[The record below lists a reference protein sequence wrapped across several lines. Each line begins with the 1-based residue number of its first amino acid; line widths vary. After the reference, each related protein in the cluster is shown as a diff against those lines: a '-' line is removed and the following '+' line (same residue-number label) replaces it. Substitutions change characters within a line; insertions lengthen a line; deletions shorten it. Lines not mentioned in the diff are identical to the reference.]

1 MWPEEDSGRKE
12 GLKGNSVATS
22 HSSTFSRLFFQSFSY
37 FPSPLDTHCSSLLER
52 KDDHSPPT
60 SGARDDRRAERDGDE
75 RGMSEDAQAPRPARR
90 VPVALHTAEGIGEGR
105 RGGGPSCFGG
115 PRQTRS
121 SPRARRPVLVSLSSP
136 NSVNKTQIAGG
147 VRRGFGAVHWPLR
160 SPLPLREDCK
170 EDVHVIGV
178 ILDVWGSATAR

>member
-1 MWPEEDSGRKE
+1 MELRLLVWPEEDSGRKE

-105 RGGGPSCFGG
+105 RGGGSVLFWWAPSNAVLAPGA
-115 PRQTRS
+115 PA
-121 SPRARRPVLVSLSSP
+121 SP
-136 NSVNKTQIAGG
+136 G
-147 VRRGFGAVHWPLR
+147 VTFISELG
-160 SPLPLREDCK
+160 
-170 EDVHVIGV
+170 
-178 ILDVWGSATAR
+178 

>member
-1 MWPEEDSGRKE
+1 MVWPEEDSGRKE

-90 VPVALHTAEGIGEGR
+90 VPVALHTAEGIGEGW
-105 RGGGPSCFGG
+105 RGGGVRLVLVGPVKRG
-115 PRQTRS
+115 PRPGRAGQSWCHFHLRTRLIR
-121 SPRARRPVLVSLSSP
+121 PRSRAASL
-136 NSVNKTQIAGG
+136 
-147 VRRGFGAVHWPLR
+147 GAVHWPLR